1 MNSDSKQKIQ
11 SIFNDTIT
19 QIVELTKKSI
29 TITNEPTIAT
39 TSATSN
45 EPSTATPGA
54 SQVQAPNTNTNQCVS
69 FAQTLTADLIP
80 VLQTFIMNIQIY
92 HTQVFNGIINGVAA
106 QVPTQSIVSQDIHQ
120 PSVTN
125 KWTTELPLGSGT
137 SNSSMAGFVDINDT
151 APIWPMQRERVSD
164 YRPPSYSVASQETRQ
179 HWGTRSAHTAP
190 RYSSSALQNHDNY
203 DDFLKDYTTQYEN
216 YNTSYVQ
223 DSSDEENEDAWKS
236 LDEYTNS
243 MCLESVNLNGLDIT
257 TKSIISPSETNPANG
272 SRNCAAG
279 TDGTVETRLIT
290 QSLGTDG
297 TSLQCCAR
305 LSKYMKYHVID
316 YPEEFLDS
324 YPPDVYIEKG
334 HVFGK
339 PCHNRVSPA
348 MEEAGIHFCDEHKY
362 DVEVEDIRQPRASS
376 PDSYSN
382 DDVQIEFRND
392 GYSAATGFGY
402 YNCDN
407 GAADGDADAF
417 FNGIQCCAR
426 LNKFRK
432 YQLDSEPGN
441 FLDTYP
447 HDVYIDDGYIYG
459 SACQNLISDDS
470 AKAGIKYCIQHQSDP
485 YVENICEPSGT
496 LNRPT
501 TQISDFGNGN
511 GSEEAEMLGLDEL
524 SMQNPSYPKPTNNR
538 NNPSK
543 VSWDL
548 ENYNPSFYD
557 LRYRSD

>member
-1 MNSDSKQKIQ
+1 MNSDSKYKIQ

-29 TITNEPTIAT
+29 TITNEPII
-39 TSATSN
+39 N
-45 EPSTATPGA
+45 EPSTPTPSA
-54 SQVQAPNTNTNQCVS
+54 SQVPAPNTNHNVTIGM
-69 FAQTLTADLIP
+69 APTLTADLIP

-106 QVPTQSIVSQDIHQ
+106 QVPTQSVVAQDIQQ

-125 KWTTELPLGSGT
+125 KWTTDLSSGGGT
-137 SNSSMAGFVDINDT
+137 SNSSMSGFVDINDT

-164 YRPPSYSVASQETRQ
+164 YRPPSPQSYSVASQETRR
-179 HWGTRSAHTAP
+179 HWGTRSAHTTP
-190 RYSSSALQNHDNY
+190 RYSTSALQTQDNY
-203 DDFLKDYTTQYEN
+203 DDFLKHYTTQYEN
-216 YNTSYVQ
+216 YNTTYAQ

-236 LDEYTNS
+236 LAEYIDS
-243 MCLESVNLNGLDIT
+243 MRLESVNLNGPSIT
-257 TKSIISPSETNPANG
+257 SPSTSSKPETNPANG
-272 SRNCAAG
+272 SSNGAG
-279 TDGTVETRLIT
+279 LNNYPGGV
-290 QSLGTDG
+290 
-297 TSLQCCAR
+297 QCCAR
-305 LSKYMKYHVID
+305 LSKYMKYHIID
-316 YPEEFLDS
+316 YPDEFLDS

-339 PCHNRVSPA
+339 PCRNLVSPA

-376 PDSYSN
+376 HDFHVN

-392 GYSAATGFGY
+392 GYSTTTGFDY
-402 YNCDN
+402 YSGGTNS
-407 GAADGDADAF
+407 ADGDAF
-417 FNGIQCCAR
+417 YNGIQCCAR

-432 YQLDSEPGN
+432 YRLDNEPTN

-501 TQISDFGNGN
+501 THNFGNGN
-511 GSEEAEMLGLDEL
+511 RFEDVEMLGLDEFHAD
-524 SMQNPSYPKPTNNR
+524 NPSRSKPTSNR
-538 NNPSK
+538 NNPGK
-543 VSWDL
+543 VNWNL
-548 ENYNPSFYD
+548 EKYNTDFHD
-557 LRYRSD
+557 LR